1 MRAKLAGL
9 STNEI
14 LVHRALNRIVDG
26 QWIEWAA
33 SMLEKGLDSY
43 HLRILAGETP
53 PYFQSELISL
63 ADKTFEELGLNWSD
77 TERAVRRYA
86 AELLADLL
94 AGTREAASVLKSL
107 KDLCLEM
114 KRPPYLY
121 DFYMLHYALLDLQE
135 EENTPY
141 WSGAH
146 PSNIFRIIT
155 DTARIWLEGFERDR
169 K

>member
-1 MRAKLAGL
+1 
-9 STNEI
+9 
-14 LVHRALNRIVDG
+14 
-26 QWIEWAA
+26 
-33 SMLEKGLDSY
+33 
-43 HLRILAGETP
+43 
-53 PYFQSELISL
+53 
-63 ADKTFEELGLNWSD
+63 
-77 TERAVRRYA
+77 
-86 AELLADLL
+86 
-94 AGTREAASVLKSL
+94 
-107 KDLCLEM
+107 M